1 MVAGIGND
9 TTNIKVQ
16 KGATVVFKCSRSGC
30 GVTWLGPDINNT
42 IQNYVVYFSNNK
54 KNPKLNQ
61 AKYSFKENKGGY
73 ELVIKNFQKG
83 NIGFYICRLNNDGHF
98 YETKYNVSI
107 EDKENETTESY
118 TAQSFGNMSS
128 FPMIVKTTNFQFPIN
143 QQGNKEQNLV
153 ILLVMI
159 PVVLLGGSIT
169 IVGVLKRVKGTSI
182 EQHNTVENQM
192 YQNSNVPPNGRSSE
206 TEIPFPDRTNPDADL
221 GVSVDIGATSNYR
234 NTDES
239 TAVKFFECTSG
250 LHYAEVLI
258 KPVESQQIK
267 IHGIENRTIYT
278 GIDHSLKRGTGQ
290 SNHSENESEDDFIV
304 IQNLDDNSQNYE
316 NTCL

>member
-1 MVAGIGND
+1 METKTLNIIHLLIILFILSSIAGIGND

-16 KGATVVFKCSRSGC
+16 KGATAVFKCSRSGS

-107 EDKENETTESY
+107 E
-118 TAQSFGNMSS
+118 
-128 FPMIVKTTNFQFPIN
+128 VPIN

-153 ILLVMI
+153 ILLLMI

-182 EQHNTVENQM
+182 EQHNTAENQM

-221 GVSVDIGATSNYR
+221 GVSVETGATSNYR
-234 NTDES
+234 NNDES
-239 TAVKFFECTSG
+239 TAVKLFCKSLFLLKTNGVIAFTNFDTITSY
-250 LHYAEVLI
+250 LA
-258 KPVESQQIK
+258 
-267 IHGIENRTIYT
+267 
-278 GIDHSLKRGTGQ
+278 
-290 SNHSENESEDDFIV
+290 
-304 IQNLDDNSQNYE
+304 
-316 NTCL
+316 